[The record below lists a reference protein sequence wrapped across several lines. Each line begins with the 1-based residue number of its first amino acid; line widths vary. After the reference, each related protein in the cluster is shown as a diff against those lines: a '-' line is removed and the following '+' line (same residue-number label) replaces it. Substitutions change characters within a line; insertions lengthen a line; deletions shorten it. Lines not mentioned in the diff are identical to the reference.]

1 MWMCPKEVTT
11 TFDIWKNMVVNLG
24 KNITTKEMKE
34 IKLLF
39 EQKMLDEFSR
49 AFQLEVKE
57 FAQHVF
63 HTGYQFKAQ
72 KELSSDLLNNHFY
85 I

>member
-1 MWMCPKEVTT
+1 
-11 TFDIWKNMVVNLG
+11 MVVNLG

-63 HTGYQFKAQ
+63 PTAYQFKAQ
-72 KELSSDLLNNHFY
+72 KEFSSDLLNNHFY